1 MYGEVV
7 SLLLVDD
14 HEVVRIGVKGLLELE
29 PDLKVV
35 ADVANISDALV
46 ALTEHR
52 PDVAVVDLRLGLES
66 GVTLVG
72 IIASRFPA
80 TKTIALTS
88 YVDDDLV
95 REVLAAGASG
105 YLLKNVRGPSL
116 AEGIRRVARGERV
129 LDDSALGALLKDPD
143 LGATRRAPMA
153 GISTLTTQEQRVADL
168 VGAGRSNRE
177 IATSLG
183 LAEKTVRNYLSNVF
197 VKLDVKSRTELALQL
212 SRTGRND

>member
-1 MYGEVV
+1 MYGVVV

-66 GVTLVG
+66 GVPLVG

-95 REVLAAGASG
+95 REVVAAGASG

-143 LGATRRAPMA
+143 LGATRLAPMA